1 MRYPIPVL
9 SCVVSLFSVSS
20 LALAQDVKPAM
31 QTRADFRQIVQDGK
45 SKVFPA
51 VVYIKV
57 VREDN
62 QMGEKKSQEISG
74 SGVIISPE
82 GEVLTNWHVV
92 DKAENVRCL
101 LTDGRGVSAKVL
113 GSDKDTDLALIKL
126 DPMPDGP
133 TPPYAA
139 FGDSRVLK
147 EGDFVMAMGAPWGL
161 NRSVSIGIV
170 SCTNRY
176 LEGISE
182 YSHWI
187 QTDAA
192 INPGNSGGPLV
203 NTEGQIVGINARGTS
218 GSAEGLGFAI
228 PSETAQ
234 IMVNQL
240 RATGHVDWAWFGLQ
254 LQPLHDFNK
263 DIYFEGTEGVIVAE
277 TDPDSPARSAGIQSR
292 DRILAI
298 NGTTLK
304 GITEEDLS
312 GIRRQIGLLPKGQEA
327 SFLLQRGEEKL
338 TVKIAPREKGAVEG
352 KEVAY
357 KRWDLTVKE
366 INQFDNPDLYFYRN
380 KGVFVYATKYPG
392 NASNAGLRN
401 GDIIVKVETSEV
413 NSIADIEK
421 IHTETVDKLSSKPR
435 IVFTVMR
442 AGLTR
447 QVVVDMQ
454 RDYSKE

>member
-1 MRYPIPVL
+1 
-9 SCVVSLFSVSS
+9 
-20 LALAQDVKPAM
+20 
-31 QTRADFRQIVQDGK
+31 
-45 SKVFPA
+45 
-51 VVYIKV
+51 
-57 VREDN
+57 
-62 QMGEKKSQEISG
+62 
-74 SGVIISPE
+74 
-82 GEVLTNWHVV
+82 
-92 DKAENVRCL
+92 
-101 LTDGRGVSAKVL
+101 
-113 GSDKDTDLALIKL
+113 
-126 DPMPDGP
+126 
-133 TPPYAA
+133 
-139 FGDSRVLK
+139 
-147 EGDFVMAMGAPWGL
+147 
-161 NRSVSIGIV
+161 
-170 SCTNRY
+170 
-176 LEGISE
+176 
-182 YSHWI
+182 
-187 QTDAA
+187 
-192 INPGNSGGPLV
+192 
-203 NTEGQIVGINARGTS
+203 
-218 GSAEGLGFAI
+218 
-228 PSETAQ
+228 
-234 IMVNQL
+234 MVNQL